1 MTLHFVV
8 ISVVKTATSFFF
20 CSNVFVFY
28 FRAREIVLSTQT
40 SNHSLSS
47 WIRIS
52 IQWEYSVIV
61 CLTYICYFP
70 FLSVL
75 LVCRVDATYDIHT
88 YIYLLFLFF
97 LHLVFSKR
105 LMCSGI
111 FPIILG
117 SFLVHLVFSLTR
129 SLYMWRSFGK

>member
-1 MTLHFVV
+1 MTLHFIV
-8 ISVVKTATSFFF
+8 ISDVKTATSFILF
-20 CSNVFVFY
+20 CSNIFVFY
-28 FRAREIVLSTQT
+28 FRAREALLSTQT

-52 IQWEYSVIV
+52 IQWEHSVIV

-75 LVCRVDATYDIHT
+75 LLYRTDDTYDIH
-88 YIYLLFLFF
+88 IYLSF

-129 SLYMWRSFGK
+129 SLCMWRSFGK